1 MRRFLPALA
10 AGLVLADSSVVTL
23 ALPEILRSLDASVAG
38 VAWVLIAFNLA
49 LALAAVPA
57 ARLAPR
63 PAYAGGLVVFAAA
76 CLLCAVS
83 SSLGV
88 LITGR
93 VIQGVAGAAVV
104 AAALALL
111 RAGEDPQAPSRGL
124 RTWALAGVLGAAL
137 GPAAGG
143 VLTEAFSW
151 EAMFAVQAP
160 VALLALGG
168 LVAVHVRRRIEPA
181 PANPPEEKGA
191 LRTFPQAD
199 PRTTGDGELL
209 PQHGGRL
216 LVPEPEVEPV
226 HEPAAPAP
234 PPAAAPL
241 PVPAATTVLPA
252 LPTDDARGRPALGP
266 LLALALLSAA
276 LTAALFLL
284 VVMLIEG
291 WRYGPAGAAL
301 AVSVMPLAA
310 ILARPLEARLPAA
323 TAAGAGTVA
332 VAGGLLCLGLLP
344 GAQWGW
350 LVLPQVLIGFGLGAA
365 LPALT
370 AVAIPH
376 ATVIAGPAS
385 WTIAARHAGVVVG
398 LLLLTPVFTADL
410 DTQQSK
416 TEQAGLAALLD
427 APLGLEQKIDL
438 ATRLAARV
446 SAADGRLPDLAPAFR
461 GVDADPAELQ
471 KLEAVL
477 DDQLDRAGTAAFSR
491 SLRLAG
497 GLALLALIPLLLSAG
512 ARRRDALTGA
522 LAAAVLGGG
531 LVIAYVAAGGGTY
544 APTRT
549 ANPCAAR
556 ARPDS
561 DERYDDVQRA
571 LLSVLDGGACKL
583 GISREQLLLELLDDR
598 TRRSLDENELAE
610 GLRAG
615 VARARDDGTISF
627 PVAAGLQLALSTGL
641 TDRVIEQLLSP

>member
-23 ALPEILRSLDASVAG
+23 ALPDILRSLDASVAG

-63 PAYAGGLVVFAAA
+63 PAYAGGLMVFAAA

-151 EAMFAVQAP
+151 EAMFALQAP

-168 LVAVHVRRRIEPA
+168 LVAVHVQRRIEPT
-181 PANPPEEKGA
+181 PANAPEESVA
-191 LRTFPQAD
+191 PRTFPQLD
-199 PRTTGDGELL
+199 PRTTEDGELL

-216 LVPEPEVEPV
+216 LIPEPEAEPI
-226 HEPAAPAP
+226 HTPAPAAT
-234 PPAAAPL
+234 AAPL
-241 PVPAATTVLPA
+241 PVPAPTAVLPA
-252 LPTDDARGRPALGP
+252 LPADDARGRPALGP
-266 LLALALLSAA
+266 LLALALLSAS

-332 VAGGLLCLGLLP
+332 VAAGLLCLGLLP
-344 GAQWGW
+344 DAQWGW

-376 ATVIAGPAS
+376 ATAIAGPAS

-416 TEQAGLAALLD
+416 TEQGGLAALLD

-438 ATRLAARV
+438 AKRLAAQV
-446 SAADGRLPDLAPAFR
+446 TSADGRLPDLGPAFR
-461 GVDADPAELQ
+461 GADADPIELR

-512 ARRRDALTGA
+512 ARRRDAMTGA
-522 LAAAVLGGG
+522 LAAAALGGG
-531 LVIAYVAAGGGTY
+531 LAIAYLAAGGGTY
-544 APTRT
+544 APAKT

-556 ARPDS
+556 PRPQS

-583 GISREQLLLELLDDR
+583 GISREQLLLELLDDK
-598 TRRSLDENELAE
+598 TRRSLDENKLAE

-641 TDRVIEQLLSP
+641 TDRVIEQLLNP

>member
-1 MRRFLPALA
+1 MRRVLPALA

-23 ALPEILRSLDASVAG
+23 ALPEILRSLDATVAG

-83 SSLGV
+83 SALGV
-88 LITGR
+88 LITAR

-111 RAGEDPQAPSRGL
+111 RAGEDPQTPSRGL

-151 EAMFAVQAP
+151 EAMFALQAP

-168 LVAVHVRRRIEPA
+168 LVAVHVQRRGEPA
-181 PANPPEEKGA
+181 PDPPQEIVA
-191 LRTFPQAD
+191 PRTFPAAD
-199 PRTTGDGELL
+199 SRTTEDGELL

-216 LVPEPEVEPV
+216 LVPEPEDEPV
-226 HEPAAPAP
+226 HTPVRAPAP
-234 PPAAAPL
+234 APL
-241 PVPAATTVLPA
+241 PVPAATAILPA
-252 LPTDDARGRPALGP
+252 LPADDARGRPALGP

-310 ILARPLEARLPAA
+310 ILARPLEARLPVAA
-323 TAAGAGTVA
+323 AAGAGTVA
-332 VAGGLLCLGLLP
+332 VAGGLVCLGLLP
-344 GAQWGW
+344 DAQWGW

-376 ATVIAGPAS
+376 ATAIAGPAS

-438 ATRLAARV
+438 AKRLAAQV
-446 SAADGRLPDLAPAFR
+446 TSADGRLPDLAPAFR
-461 GVDADPAELQ
+461 GADADPVDLRR
-471 KLEAVL
+471 LEAVL

-491 SLRLAG
+491 SLQLAG

-522 LAAAVLGGG
+522 AVAAVLGGG
-531 LVIAYVAAGGGTY
+531 LAIAYLAAGGGTY
-544 APTRT
+544 EPTKT

-556 ARPDS
+556 PRPQS

-583 GISREQLLLELLDDR
+583 KISREQLLLELLDEKS
-598 TRRSLDENELAE
+598 RRSLDENDLAE

-615 VARARDDGTISF
+615 VARARDDGTMSF
-627 PVAAGLQLALSTGL
+627 PVAAALQLALSTGL
-641 TDRVIEQLLSP
+641 TDRVIEQLLTQ